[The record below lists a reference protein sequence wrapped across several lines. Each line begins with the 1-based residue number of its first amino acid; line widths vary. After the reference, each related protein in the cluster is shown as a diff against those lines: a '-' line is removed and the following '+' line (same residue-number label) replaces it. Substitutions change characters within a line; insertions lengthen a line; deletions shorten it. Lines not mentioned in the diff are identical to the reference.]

1 MLKPA
6 VKREL
11 EINTSYLKYI
21 QQQLV
26 DQNNILQLRQRQ
38 RQIALACTGPQ
49 SVRESCGH
57 LHS

>member
-1 MLKPA
+1 MLKPI
-6 VKREL
+6 VKRDL

-38 RQIALACTGPQ
+38 SALVCTGPQ

>member
-1 MLKPA
+1 MLKPI
-6 VKREL
+6 VKRDL

-26 DQNNILQLRQRQ
+26 DQNNILQLRQS
-38 RQIALACTGPQ
+38 ALACIGPQ

>member
-1 MLKPA
+1 MLKPI
-6 VKREL
+6 VKRDL
-11 EINTSYLKYI
+11 AINTSYLKYI

-38 RQIALACTGPQ
+38 SALACIGPQ

>member
-26 DQNNILQLRQRQ
+26 DQNNILQLRQRES
-38 RQIALACTGPQ
+38 ALACTGPQ

>member
-1 MLKPA
+1 MLKPI
-6 VKREL
+6 VKRDL
-11 EINTSYLKYI
+11 AINASYLKYI

-38 RQIALACTGPQ
+38 SALACAGPQ